1 MNETSLDDTLQSIIL
16 KQLENLSIEEFDN
29 KDDFE
34 FDNNEKDSN
43 SDGEIGN
50 SFEDFTSSDNVNDIF
65 IPACS
70 KLSQI
75 LNERG
80 CQTIH
85 LSHLDVDLDTRSL
98 PIDVLETWAGSVLQS
113 VSEIIESLRNQQNA
127 TFDASISSHRG
138 DGSYAAMQ
146 SKLENLQLKLFESEK
161 RERLLTSKI
170 NEQDHDKDS
179 NLKLSKSQNSD
190 FKKITKNFELQI
202 QVIFII

>member
-1 MNETSLDDTLQSIIL
+1 MNETSLDNTLQEIIL
-16 KQLENLSIEEFDN
+16 KQLENLSTDEFN
-29 KDDFE
+29 SKDDFE
-34 FDNNEKDSN
+34 FDNEKD

-80 CQTIH
+80 CETIQ
-85 LSHLDVDLDTRSL
+85 LSHLDVDMETRSV
-98 PIDVLETWAGSVLQS
+98 PVNVLETWAESLLQS

-127 TFDASISSHRG
+127 TFDASIFSHRG
-138 DGSYAAMQ
+138 DGSYAAIQ
-146 SKLENLQLKLFESEK
+146 SKVENLQLKLFESEK

-170 NEQDHDKDS
+170 NAKDHDKDS
-179 NLKLSKSQNSD
+179 HLKLSKSQNSD

-202 QVIFII
+202 QVILLFN